1 MRMPPRFV
9 LGGIFYGILDPTTIG
24 SYPERYMF
32 KTFATAVAR
41 RFATLS
47 KQELYTVDVTDLF
60 ASYLDLD
67 PTKRHGRRRR

>member
-1 MRMPPRFV
+1 
-9 LGGIFYGILDPTTIG
+9 
-24 SYPERYMF
+24 MF